1 MLRRSIPEGAWYR
14 LNPRPARIANS
25 AVARHRRGGSAWLQ
39 AMRRGRAFPAHR
51 AVRPAAS
58 GRRLADLARYSS
70 SVALSASAGD
80 SQQWEPN
87 RRKPSDWKRRA

>member
-1 MLRRSIPEGAWYR
+1 MLRRSIPEGAHYR

-25 AVARHRRGGSAWLQ
+25 AVAQHRRGGSPWLQ
-39 AMRRGRAFPAHR
+39 AMRRGCAFPAQK

-58 GRRLADLARYSS
+58 GRRLADLSRYSS

-80 SQQWEPN
+80 SQQWEPS